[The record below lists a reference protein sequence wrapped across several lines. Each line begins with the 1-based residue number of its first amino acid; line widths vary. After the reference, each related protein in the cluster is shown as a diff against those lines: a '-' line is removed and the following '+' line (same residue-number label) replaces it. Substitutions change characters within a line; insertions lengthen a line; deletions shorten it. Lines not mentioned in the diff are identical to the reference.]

1 MHSLCSQDLYVKRR
15 YFIIYKYHVTRYNI
29 IGYNTVYFC
38 IYLYVTYFD
47 ICNYICLD
55 TSYHFSALYLLL
67 KYCSFFFKNSCTNIF
82 HRRSLYAFYSN
93 RNAELQVYSCS
104 QNLVIWED
112 VVWTEMAVDVGLVI
126 FFNKRKNIHIQ
137 DHLLWSSSSQTVL
150 IRGM

>member
-1 MHSLCSQDLYVKRR
+1 MTIQPILRVHAGRTFLQCVSNVLLTQTHEIKLYIYLCQNMYIHIYITIFSMHSLCSQDLYVKRR

-67 KYCSFFFKNSCTNIF
+67 KYCSLFFQEL
-82 HRRSLYAFYSN
+82 LY
-93 RNAELQVYSCS
+93 
-104 QNLVIWED
+104 
-112 VVWTEMAVDVGLVI
+112 
-126 FFNKRKNIHIQ
+126 
-137 DHLLWSSSSQTVL
+137 
-150 IRGM
+150 